1 MKKTGD
7 VKTEKEAKTSN
18 VKYITLNIK
27 YIISAVLESNLLKT
41 EQSGELSCLSVLSR
55 PIQHW
60 PQRWTAAIRWKR
72 WKRTTDRSY
81 HALSTFAHTTAA
93 CFFHF

>member
-1 MKKTGD
+1 MRKTGD

-27 YIISAVLESNLLKT
+27 CIISTMLESNLLKT
-41 EQSGELSCLSVLSR
+41 EQSGERSCLSVLSR

-60 PQRWTAAIRWKR
+60 PQRWTAAKR
-72 WKRTTDRSY
+72 ANSLATHENYRRRAGTGNHRRQASMG
-81 HALSTFAHTTAA
+81 
-93 CFFHF
+93 C